1 MGARKRNIKPAEAK
15 KSHDKNKADN
25 ESKENSRIRLL
36 VCIIIGCSI
45 LFYVQL
51 DVAQN
56 ISKQVEGVRFRPGP
70 AIVTTWKGLL
80 RLLDHRILTLF

>member
-15 KSHDKNKADN
+15 KSSGKKTADN
-25 ESKENSRIRLL
+25 VPTESNRIWML

-80 RLLDHRILTLF
+80 GK